1 MKLRLDFAASV
12 PKDLEQAD
20 LNEDNWAASPDMTCF
35 AVSDGASE
43 SYDSKRWSEMLV
55 EKYASNLAFSPD
67 WVRQAVAE
75 YNSGVDFSNLSWSQQ
90 MAFERGSYAT
100 LLTLQLAENGTEV
113 EILAVGDS
121 LAIHC
126 RDHAILM
133 SYPFTLPEQFDERPQ
148 LLSTLSGGNDFLAES
163 NLFHKRTCKTWHV
176 LDGDVI
182 YLMTD
187 AVGQW
192 VLRSLSSV
200 PSSVEVLSD
209 IDSFDAFVELV
220 HRCRGEGH
228 MKLDDST
235 MLRLVVHN
243 G

>member
-20 LNEDNWAASPDMTCF
+20 LNEDNWATSLDLTCF
-35 AVSDGASE
+35 ALSDGASE

-55 EKYASNLAFSPD
+55 NKYASNPAFLPD
-67 WVRQAVAE
+67 WVHQAVAE
-75 YNSGVDFSNLSWSQQ
+75 YNSGIDFSNLSWSQQ
-90 MAFERGSYAT
+90 MAFDRGSYAT
-100 LLTLQLAENGTEV
+100 LLTLQLAENGAEA
-113 EILAVGDS
+113 EILSVGDS

-126 RDHAILM
+126 RTGEVLM

-148 LLSTLSGGNDFLAES
+148 LLSTLSGGNDFLAET
-163 NLFHKRTCKTWHV
+163 NLFHKRTCKTWHLV
-176 LDGDVI
+176 EGDVI

-192 VLRSLSSV
+192 FLRCLSSV
-200 PSSVEVLSD
+200 PSSLEALSE
-209 IDSFDAFVELV
+209 IDTFDAFIELV
-220 HRCRGEGH
+220 HRCRSEGN

-235 MLRLVVHN
+235 MLRLVVEKE
-243 G
+243 

>member
-12 PKDLEQAD
+12 PKDLKQAD
-20 LNEDNWAASPDMTCF
+20 LNEDNWAASPDLTCF
-35 AVSDGASE
+35 ALSDGASE

-55 EKYASNLAFSPD
+55 KKYAGNPAFLPD
-67 WVRQAVAE
+67 WVHQAVAE
-75 YNSGVDFSNLSWSQQ
+75 YNSGVDFSSLSWSQQ

-100 LLTLQLAENGTEV
+100 LLTLQLAENGAEV
-113 EILAVGDS
+113 EILSVGDC

-126 RDHAILM
+126 RANNVLM
-133 SYPFTLPEQFDERPQ
+133 SYPFNFPEQFDERPQ
-148 LLSTLSGGNDFLAES
+148 LLSTLSGGNDFLAGA
-163 NLFHKRTCKTWHV
+163 NLFHKRTCKTWHI
-176 LDGDVI
+176 LEGDVI

-192 VLRSLSSV
+192 FLRVLSSV
-200 PSSVEVLSD
+200 PSSLDALSR
-209 IDSFDAFVELV
+209 IDAFDAFVELV
-220 HRCRGEGH
+220 HRCRDEGQ

-235 MLRLVVHN
+235 MLRLVVEN

>member
-12 PKDLEQAD
+12 PKDLEHAD
-20 LNEDNWAASPDMTCF
+20 LNEDTWAASSDLTCF

-43 SYDSKRWSEMLV
+43 SYDSKRWSDMLV
-55 EKYASNLAFSPD
+55 QKYVSNPDFLPD
-67 WVRQAVAE
+67 WVHQAVAE

-90 MAFERGSYAT
+90 MAFDRGSYAT
-100 LLTLQLAENGTEV
+100 LLTLQLAENGAEV

-126 RDHAILM
+126 RANEVLM
-133 SYPFTLPEQFDERPQ
+133 SYPFNSPQQFDERPQ

-163 NLFHKRTCKTWHV
+163 NLFHKRTSKTWHI
-176 LDGDVI
+176 LEGDVI
-182 YLMTD
+182 YLVTD

-192 VLRSLSSV
+192 VLRCLSSALSSV
-200 PSSVEVLSD
+200 EALSQ
-209 IDSFDAFVELV
+209 IDTFDAFVELV
-220 HRCRGEGH
+220 HRCRSDGQ

-235 MLRLVVHN
+235 MLRLIVEN

>member
-12 PKDLEQAD
+12 PKDLEHAE
-20 LNEDNWAASPDMTCF
+20 LNEDNWAVSPDLMCF
-35 AVSDGASE
+35 ALSDGASE

-55 EKYASNLAFSPD
+55 KKYASNPDFLPD
-67 WVRQAVAE
+67 WVHQAVAE
-75 YNSGVDFSNLSWSQQ
+75 YNAGVDFSNLSWSQQ
-90 MAFERGSYAT
+90 MAFDRGSYAT

-126 RDHAILM
+126 RANEVLM
-133 SYPFTLPEQFDERPQ
+133 SYPFNLPEQFDERPQ

-163 NLFHKRTCKTWHV
+163 NLFHKRTCKTWHI
-176 LDGDVI
+176 LEGDVI

-192 VLRSLSSV
+192 VLRFLSSV
-200 PSSVEVLSD
+200 PASVAALSK
-209 IDSFDAFVELV
+209 IDTFEALVELV
-220 HRCRGEGH
+220 HRCRGEGQ

-235 MLRLVVHN
+235 LLRLIVEN